1 VGLIQLSL
9 APLQQLQPGC
19 AGVFHRRRSKVAP
32 YEGDLWETLSPGLK
46 PRAESS
52 CPFGVENPLRNLTLM
67 LMGSRRTAAE
77 VSALSF
83 LNPDPPATLS
93 CSDCG
98 PGGSGYVTANNL
110 SVPIFGCTNHPVMSS
125 TKFDVQYVAEL
136 ARISLT
142 PEEIN
147 TFQSQLGHVLEHV
160 EKLNQLDLANV
171 EPTAHSFPIYN
182 VFREDRDQP
191 SLPHDLALSNAPR
204 QAHGLFI
211 VTKVVE

>member
-1 VGLIQLSL
+1 MGKPQPAVAIVEQHL
-9 APLQQLQPGC
+9 A
-19 AGVFHRRRSKVAP
+19 
-32 YEGDLWETLSPGLK
+32 
-46 PRAESS
+46 
-52 CPFGVENPLRNLTLM
+52 FGVPRSLPHVAGTR
-67 LMGSRRTAAE
+67 E
-77 VSALSF
+77 VR
-83 LNPDPPATLS
+83 
-93 CSDCG
+93 C
-98 PGGSGYVTANNL
+98 YTANNL

-182 VFREDRDQP
+182 LFREDREQP